1 MAERR
6 VRFAAVALLGSILVA
21 GAGWLVLN
29 SSLFAIREIRVVGNA
44 WLAATEVRKLGG
56 VRAGASLFRLS
67 PTDVERGLER
77 SAWVAE
83 SRVDRRWP
91 STVVLWIE
99 ERRPAAWL
107 RGPDGAF
114 VVSGDGTVL
123 VSVDRLTRDGPFE
136 DLPSLGRTARRLEPG
151 SSLAGG
157 PALQV
162 AASFSPELG
171 HFVRRVRASGGEVM
185 LDLHR
190 DGVILY
196 GTAEDAEAK
205 NAAAL
210 ALLKRTRRDGI
221 DIDYL
226 DVRTPSSPVLNPAR

>member
-1 MAERR
+1 
-6 VRFAAVALLGSILVA
+6 
-21 GAGWLVLN
+21 
-29 SSLFAIREIRVVGNA
+29 
-44 WLAATEVRKLGG
+44 
-56 VRAGASLFRLS
+56 
-67 PTDVERGLER
+67 
-77 SAWVAE
+77 
-83 SRVDRRWP
+83 
-91 STVVLWIE
+91 
-99 ERRPAAWL
+99 
-107 RGPDGAF
+107 

-123 VSVDRLTRDGPFE
+123 ASVDRPTRDGPFE

-151 SSLAGG
+151 TSLAGG

-162 AASFSPELG
+162 AASFSPDLG
-171 HFVRRVRASGGEVM
+171 HFVGRVRASGGDVV